1 MTVHLPK
8 IPAVALLAA
17 WLAPLASVVADSA
30 PSVPLVPARP
40 GIYAEVELTTN
51 LAVLSAKEREMLG
64 LFIDA
69 AAEMDGI
76 FWQQTFPGDRAS
88 LEAATAGDPTVSRYV
103 ALNYGPWDRLAGDAP
118 FVPGYGDKPKG
129 ANFYPIDMSKAEFDA
144 ADLPGKAS
152 EYTLL
157 RRDAAG
163 KLVTVP
169 YSVQYREPLGRAAAA
184 LNRGAHS
191 AGSGGSG
198 GPMTC
203 VSAPVVSSRSY
214 RPPTVGHAT
223 AGSSSSSVA

>member
-76 FWQQTFPGDRAS
+76 FWQQTFPVTNR
-88 LEAATAGDPTVSRYV
+88 R
-103 ALNYGPWDRLAGDAP
+103 W
-118 FVPGYGDKPKG
+118 
-129 ANFYPIDMSKAEFDA
+129 YPCRIIIF
-144 ADLPGKAS
+144 
-152 EYTLL
+152 
-157 RRDAAG
+157 
-163 KLVTVP
+163 
-169 YSVQYREPLGRAAAA
+169 
-184 LNRGAHS
+184 N
-191 AGSGGSG
+191 
-198 GPMTC
+198 
-203 VSAPVVSSRSY
+203 
-214 RPPTVGHAT
+214 PP
-223 AGSSSSSVA
+223 